1 MWWCAFLTVEILLSY
16 SQEFDQHNNT
26 SLHVFAYKA
35 CRTTPSSAQALDT
48 PAADCKEKLAAAAAE
63 AAAAANRRTFYQ
75 PEISANCLLCVLQH
89 VIALS
94 SLTRTRLRYIL
105 SLHPYICHAFDCTF
119 DSC

>member
-1 MWWCAFLTVEILLSY
+1 MVGILLSY

-35 CRTTPSSAQALDT
+35 CRTPSSAQSLDK
-48 PAADCKEKLAAAAAE
+48 PAADCKEKLAAEAAE

-75 PEISANCLLCVLQH
+75 PEISANCLLCVLQY

-94 SLTRTRLRYIL
+94 SLTRTRLHYIYVTTSIHL
-105 SLHPYICHAFDCTF
+105 PRI
-119 DSC
+119 